1 MKLALID
8 YCHILQR
15 LLDSG
20 DPLKSED
27 IDNEIKFSVM
37 VLHSQ
42 AWPISKQEEVHLP
55 IELEQCVRV
64 YTEFYREHRPGTK
77 LGWCFQV
84 SHGDI
89 SPLYTKR
96 RFTFEVSTFQIAIL
110 MLFNNANCYTV
121 RQITQL
127 TNIEEYQVIQILNYF
142 LKRRILMVAESD
154 GSEEQLTQQ
163 QMERSASTT
172 SIPTLTEDTLITLY
186 FNYTNKNT
194 RVYLLFLSKSEEK
207 AETEKATACIETDRK
222 DIIGVRRDFLPELEG
237 ESLRCPNFED
247 AKEAKSSGIEGRG

>member
-1 MKLALID
+1 
-8 YCHILQR
+8 
-15 LLDSG
+15 
-20 DPLKSED
+20 
-27 IDNEIKFSVM
+27 M

-55 IELEQCVRV
+55 VELEQCVRV
-64 YTEFYREHRPGTK
+64 YTKFYREHRPGTK

-89 SPLYTKR
+89 VPLYTKR
-96 RFTFEVSTFQIAIL
+96 RFSFEVSTYQIAIL

-127 TNIEEYQVIQILNYF
+127 TNVEEYQVIQILNYF
-142 LKRRILMVAESD
+142 LQKRILMVTESD

-163 QMERSASTT
+163 QVGLSGSIT

-194 RVYLLFLSKSEEK
+194 RIYLHFLSKSEEK
-207 AETEKATACIETDRK
+207 AETQKAMACIESDRK
-222 DIIGVRRDFLPELEG
+222 DIIGACIVRILKTRKRLSLQELWEEVRKQLASHFNPSLPQLKLNIEKLIERGFIRRD
-237 ESLRCPNFED
+237 PNDMKVYEYI
-247 AKEAKSSGIEGRG
+247 A